1 MNIHGFLRDV
11 NIHKLVQLD
20 CLSSKI
26 TKRPIKIIATLNYF
40 SRKFNMQSL
49 DGRVI
54 GTRLLKLDFREAD
67 RLTPKSD
74 SMTGWILNL
83 G

>member
-1 MNIHGFLRDV
+1 
-11 NIHKLVQLD
+11 
-20 CLSSKI
+20 
-26 TKRPIKIIATLNYF
+26 
-40 SRKFNMQSL
+40 MQSL